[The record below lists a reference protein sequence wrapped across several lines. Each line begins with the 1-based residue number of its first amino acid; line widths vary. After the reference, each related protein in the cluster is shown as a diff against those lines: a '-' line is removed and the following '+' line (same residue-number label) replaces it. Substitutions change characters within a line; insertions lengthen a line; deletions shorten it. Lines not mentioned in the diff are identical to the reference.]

1 MPDKRTIVL
10 TKKPKNPIIIEGFP
24 GFGLVG
30 TIATGFLSDHLKCE
44 KIGTHYFDEIA
55 PTIAVHDCK
64 TVDPIS
70 IYYCKKYN
78 IVIIHSI
85 LPPTGIEW
93 KAADIVLDIANQL
106 NAKEI
111 ITTEGVGSG
120 EQTEESRGF
129 YYSNNPKTAE
139 KMKKMGID
147 CLGEGIIVGVTG
159 ALLLKSTFP
168 LTCVFAETHSHLP
181 DSKAAAKIIETLD
194 KYLSLDVDY
203 RPLLKQAEAFESKLK
218 TIVQQTAKVQDLKAK
233 KETSYI
239 S

>member
-1 MPDKRTIVL
+1 VAEKKGIVL
-10 TKKPKNPIIIEGFP
+10 TKKPKNPTIIEGFP

-30 TIATGFLSDHLKCE
+30 TIATGFLTDHLKCE
-44 KIGTHYFDEIA
+44 KIGTHYFDDVA
-55 PTIAVHDCK
+55 PTIAVHECK

-78 IVIIHSI
+78 IIIIHSI
-85 LPPTGIEW
+85 LPPSGIEW
-93 KAADIVLDIANQL
+93 KAADVVLDVADQL

-111 ITTEGVGSG
+111 ITTEGVGSA
-120 EQTEESRGF
+120 EQKEESRGF
-129 YYSNNPKTAE
+129 YYSHDDKTGA
-139 KMKKMGID
+139 KMKKMGVD

-159 ALLLKSTFP
+159 ALLLKSTYP

-181 DSKAAAKIIETLD
+181 DSKAAAKIIEVLD
-194 KYLSLDVDY
+194 KYLGLDVDY
-203 RPLLKQAEAFESKLK
+203 RPLLKQAEAFESQLR
-218 TIVQQTAKVQDLKAK
+218 TIVEQASKTKDLRAK